1 MAIVERPEVE
11 ELTRRFCAIQSRVLD
26 ARPSGP
32 RAPRVTGDVTEA
44 LFPVVLELL
53 AGAGVSELTADEAG
67 TLRWLC
73 GWEMATLARFV
84 WMIQRAHEAGKTSS

>member
-11 ELTRRFCAIQSRVLD
+11 ELTRRFLAIQSRVLD
-26 ARPSGP
+26 ARPTGTG
-32 RAPRVTGDVTEA
+32 APRVTGDVAEA
-44 LFPVVLELL
+44 LFPVVLDLL
-53 AGAGVSELTADEAG
+53 AEAGVSELTADEAG

-84 WMIQRAHEAGKTSS
+84 WMVRRAHEAGRASS